1 MCPGPS
7 CFPWV
12 GGGFT
17 ASPTMGLPSQSWGK
31 MLLSGEKRKS
41 PRSEARLPCHAA
53 RASHA
58 GASRGEGQERGTK
71 GSRRRQGWTLDTRMG
86 NGRAVPVCPGPSL
99 IRGWEL
105 VAEKLVWKFRLQP
118 SIIRREYDVGLL
130 SASVSLLGTPSRVGL
145 VMAPKMCIF

>member
-1 MCPGPS
+1 MPGTQL
-7 CFPWV
+7 FPV
-12 GGGFT
+12 GGWGIY
-17 ASPTMGLPSQSWGK
+17 SLPHYGATKPELGK
-31 MLLSGEKRKS
+31 MLLSGENRKS

-58 GASRGEGQERGTK
+58 GASRGEGQERGIK

-86 NGRAVPVCPGPSL
+86 NGRAGPVCPGPPL
-99 IRGWEL
+99 IRGREL

-118 SIIRREYDVGLL
+118 SVFRREYDVGLL

-145 VMAPKMCIF
+145 VMAPRMCIF